1 MNQTGTRHYLQ
12 RAANLQT
19 RRLELCLITWLIIP
33 DTHSAGILA
42 NRRISSR
49 V

>member
-19 RRLELCLITWLIIP
+19 RRLELCLITLLIIP
-33 DTHSAGILA
+33 DIHSAGILV
-42 NRRISSR
+42 NRHISS
-49 V
+49 